1 MTLSGRR
8 TVLRGLCAT
17 MAVGMMLW
25 LVATDAGYCAM
36 NAREIADRVSPDR
49 LRSRIEQF
57 AALGSRVS
65 GYPGNEQAAEIILDT
80 FDRLGMQTYVQ
91 EFNLPSPVEES
102 ASLEVGG
109 TTYELAG
116 LWPNLCRTTCVPEEG
131 LSGPVIYVE
140 DGDLSDF
147 NGKPVENAIVVM
159 DFNNSQ
165 NWLNVPLLDASA
177 VVLVEPETTTRGE
190 AEMKWLRVPVNV
202 PRFWLAREDAPAVIA
217 AAESYT
223 PGTVHSKVTWEDKVN
238 RNIIGILPG
247 SDPSLRNEAIILEA
261 YYDSISVVP
270 AVSPGAEN
278 AVSIATLLEFA
289 EMFAENPPERSVIFL
304 ACSGHFEALSGAR
317 EFIALWGKEPRKTRL
332 RRERYQELERELARL
347 ERALEDTREEIEK
360 MEQRRA
366 QFEAIEGTLSPKQRE
381 RQAQLAERINVGQ
394 LELSGDVAN
403 ERVARLQDDIER
415 KREYMRIWE
424 AIDQFDKIH
433 LFIGLDLSTA
443 TPTLGAFQVG
453 WYYAQAHLLRFYSPL
468 GKQLTEEG
476 LDVGEDL
483 GWIEPLRI
491 APTLSEE
498 EQQELKEAHAEAF
511 AQYFVDGINPI
522 KGREWHTFFPGK
534 IAFDH
539 EMIIRGGRAGITFT
553 TVNDARNLVDTPLDT
568 PERVNLDNL
577 VTQNQ
582 MLANLL
588 YRFLADRTLSERALK
603 RVEALKKMDDLV
615 DVEGTVLEFQRR
627 ESFVPNTPVR
637 DALVL
642 IQGPYRVM
650 MGVHTTVW
658 SMANETSEFLV
669 RGEMDSRGG
678 RLEAYGFDEATGN
691 IIYAPDRGTDGDKKY
706 PRDVY
711 GRQGLKRPVIVFRC
725 AATGLFDLMDERYFQ
740 TLEKVFVYDAEDY
753 SEPISYGYSINEI
766 KVAAEFPSYVE
777 PCAVVYSMPDL
788 DMQVT
793 MSMGLVGIRMI
804 CINATPQN
812 PTGIGFPAGETSII
826 PMTPLQI
833 ANDMWLIDDYR
844 INRLERHGIA
854 NQRVLELHE
863 TAREALQAARA
874 ALKEQ
879 RYDAAVATARHAW
892 GYESR
897 AYPDVQKTAE
907 DVVKGVLFYLAILLP
922 FAYFG
927 ERLFVHARTIILQII
942 GTVVVFTIVFI
953 ALALV
958 HPAFA
963 LTTSPPII
971 LLAFIVMA
979 LAVLVISIVTMKFNQ
994 ELKSMKQSRG
1004 GVHEAD
1010 VGRLSVAGAAFGLGI
1025 ANMRRRKARTGLTA
1039 ATLIL
1044 LTFTVLSFTS
1054 VKSFLRENKI
1064 GLAHK
1069 PSYQGIMLRDRSWL
1083 SLEAPTAEII
1093 ANELR
1098 DDAVVSPRAWYTS
1111 ADLEKEL
1118 MVDISPVHDLSHTY
1132 TVNGILGLSPQET
1145 EVMDTERLLVAG
1157 RWFQPGEKDAI
1168 LLPDSIAEELDIG
1181 TGDVGRVEVK
1191 MFGTD
1196 FTVIGILSEDQMR
1209 NMIDLDGEPMTPVNY
1224 AMLRPE
1230 VIEELKRQAQRRS
1243 QLGSSGAQSLL
1254 QEYKHYGPEKLA
1266 VIPYSTALELGG
1278 TLRSIG
1284 VRFDEAE
1291 EVAEAV
1297 TTMMKR
1303 FALSLYAGVGNGS
1316 YLFSSVGMTSAS
1328 GLETMVIPILIAAL
1342 IVLNT
1347 MLGAVYERTKEIGI
1361 YSSLGLAPVHI
1372 ATLFLAEASVFANLG
1387 AIVGYLIGQV
1397 LAKAI
1402 HAFDLNLGIELNY
1415 SSMSAVGVTI
1425 LVVIIVLLST
1435 VYPSR
1440 KASEIASP
1448 GIARKWELPEPEG
1461 DRLVVRLP
1469 FTVTGRDALGVASF
1483 LQEFFSEYVGYAGG
1497 EFLAENVRLE
1507 PLGETVADGISV
1519 KLRMWLAPYDLGVS
1533 QDFELAC
1540 LPTEDEEIFAIEI
1553 RLQRLAGDITS
1564 WKKTNSLFLSSIR
1577 KQFLIWR
1584 TVPQGEKVAYADR
1597 GEEAVAHGTVVT

>member
-1 MTLSGRR
+1 MTLSGSR
-8 TVLRGLCAT
+8 TLLRDLCAT
-17 MAVGMMLW
+17 LALGVMLW
-25 LVATDAGYCAM
+25 LVATDAGYCAL
-36 NAREIADRVSPDR
+36 NVREIADQVSPNR
-49 LRSRIEQF
+49 LQSRIEQF

-65 GYPGNEQAAEIILDT
+65 GYPGNEQAAEMILDT

-109 TTYELAG
+109 TTFKLNG
-116 LWPNLCRTTCVPEEG
+116 LWPNLCRTTCVPAEG
-131 LSGPVIYVE
+131 LSGPVIYVK
-140 DGDLSDF
+140 DGDLSEF

-165 NWLNVPLLDASA
+165 NWLNVPLLGAAA
-177 VVLVEPETTTRGE
+177 VVLIEPETTTRGE
-190 AEMKWLRVPVNV
+190 AAMKWLRVPVDV
-202 PRFWLAREDAPAVIA
+202 PRFWLSRADAPAVIA

-223 PGTVHSKVTWEDKVN
+223 PGTLHSKVTWENTLN

-247 SDPSLRNEAIILEA
+247 SDPTLRNEAIILEA
-261 YYDSISVVP
+261 YYDSISIVP
-270 AVSPGAEN
+270 AVAPGAEN
-278 AVSIATLLEFA
+278 AVSIATLLELA
-289 EMFAENPPERSVIFL
+289 EMFAANPPERSVIFL

-317 EFIALWGKEPRKTRL
+317 EFVALWGKEPRKTRL
-332 RRERYQELERELARL
+332 RRQRYDEMQRELAQL
-347 ERALEDTREEIEK
+347 QRALEDTQREIQK
-360 MEQRRA
+360 MERRR
-366 QFEAIEGTLSPKQRE
+366 QEFERIKDSLSEAQRE
-381 RQAQLAERINVGQ
+381 RQESMATRINVGQ
-394 LELSGDVAN
+394 LELAGDVAL
-403 ERVARLQDDIER
+403 ERVERLQDDIAR
-415 KREYMRIWE
+415 KQQYMGIWE
-424 AIDQFDKIH
+424 ALDQFDKIH

-453 WYYAQAHLLRFYSPL
+453 WYFAQAHLLRFYSPL
-468 GKQLTEEG
+468 GKQLADEATQVADRLGLKPEE
-476 LDVGEDL
+476 
-483 GWIEPLRI
+483 
-491 APTLSEE
+491 T
-498 EQQELKEAHAEAF
+498 
-511 AQYFVDGINPI
+511 FVDGINPI

-539 EMIIRGGRAGITFT
+539 EMIIRGGRPGITFT
-553 TVNDARNLVDTPLDT
+553 TVNDARNFVNTPLDT

-577 VTQNQ
+577 VTQNRI
-582 MLANLL
+582 LANLL
-588 YRFLADRTLSERALK
+588 YRFLSDRTLSERALK

-615 DVEGTVLEFQRR
+615 DVQGTVLEFRRR

-642 IQGPYRVM
+642 IQGQYRIM
-650 MGVHTTVW
+650 MGVHTTVLA
-658 SMANETSEFLV
+658 MANETSEFLV

-678 RLEAYGFDEATGN
+678 RLEAYGFDPDSGD

-725 AATGLFDLMDERYFQ
+725 VPTGLFDLTDERYFQ
-740 TLEKVFVYDAEDY
+740 TLEKVFVYDARDY

-777 PCAVVYSMPDL
+777 PCAVIYSMPDQN
-788 DMQVT
+788 MQVT

-804 CINATPQN
+804 CINATSQK
-812 PTGIGFPAGETSII
+812 PTGIGFPAAETPNIVL
-826 PMTPLQI
+826 TPLQI
-833 ANDMWLIDDYR
+833 ANDMWQIDEFR
-844 INRLERHGIA
+844 IRRLERHGIA

-863 TAREALQAARA
+863 TAREALEATRA

-897 AYPDVQKTAE
+897 AYPDVQRTAE

-927 ERLFVHARTIILQII
+927 ERLFIHARTIILQII
-942 GTVVVFTIVFI
+942 GTVVTFIIVFL

-979 LAVLVISIVTMKFNQ
+979 LAVMVISIVVMKFNQ

-1064 GLAHK
+1064 GLSHK
-1069 PSYQGIMLRDRSWL
+1069 PTYQGIMLRDRSWL

-1098 DDAVVSPRAWYTS
+1098 GKAVVSPRAWYTS

-1118 MVDISPVHDLSHTY
+1118 MVDIAPVDDLSNTY
-1132 TVNGILGLSPQET
+1132 TVNAILGLSPQET
-1145 EVMDTERLLVAG
+1145 QVMDTERLLLAG
-1157 RWFQPGEKDAI
+1157 RWFRPGEKGVI
-1168 LLPDSIAEELDIG
+1168 LLPESVAGTLGIG
-1181 TGDVGRVEVK
+1181 ADDVGRTLVK

-1196 FTVIGILSEDQMR
+1196 FTVIGILSEDRMR
-1209 NMIDLDGEPMTPVNY
+1209 DMTDLDGEPMTPVNY

-1266 VIPYSTALELGG
+1266 IIPYSTALELGG

-1284 VRFDEAE
+1284 VRFDEPQQ
-1291 EVAEAV
+1291 VADAV
-1297 TTMMKR
+1297 TAMMKR
-1303 FALSLYAGVGNGS
+1303 FALSLYAGIGDGS

-1328 GLETMVIPILIAAL
+1328 GLETMAIPILIAAL

-1372 ATLFLAEASVFANLG
+1372 GTLFLAEASVFANLG

-1435 VYPSR
+1435 IYPSR

-1469 FTVTGRDALGVASF
+1469 FTVTGRDALGVAAF

-1497 EFLAENVRLE
+1497 EFLAENVRLD
-1507 PLGETVADGISV
+1507 PLGETPADGLAV
-1519 KLRMWLAPYDLGVS
+1519 RLRMWLAPYDLGVS

-1597 GEEAVAHGTVVT
+1597 GEEAVAQGTVVT